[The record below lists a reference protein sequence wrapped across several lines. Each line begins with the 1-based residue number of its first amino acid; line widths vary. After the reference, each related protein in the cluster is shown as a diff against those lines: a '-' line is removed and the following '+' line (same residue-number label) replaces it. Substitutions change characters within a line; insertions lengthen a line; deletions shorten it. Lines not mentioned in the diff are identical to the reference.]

1 MPYTPDLVH
10 ELNTLIRF
18 DLETSQQ
25 GIKVHKNADPDVIAA
40 TRRLHE
46 KGLLTLADGGY
57 LTGLG
62 RDAAEHAQALLTIL
76 TSSASASRLRRKRT
90 SPSRGQAIVGCVI
103 RLAGDFQRAQFAEQF
118 AVGARRLA
126 LLRFLQ
132 RVAAQLAQVLHVG
145 TRIVAR
151 HFAEHR
157 LVFHQARAQSF
168 QLMLADGGGLSKR
181 R

>member
-40 TRRLHE
+40 TRRLYD

-62 RDAAEHAQALLTIL
+62 RDAAEHAQAMLTIL
-76 TSSASASRLRRKRT
+76 TSNSSAATAPQK
-90 SPSRGQAIVGCVI
+90 
-103 RLAGDFQRAQFAEQF
+103 DFA
-118 AVGARRLA
+118 
-126 LLRFLQ
+126 
-132 RVAAQLAQVLHVG
+132 
-145 TRIVAR
+145 
-151 HFAEHR
+151 
-157 LVFHQARAQSF
+157 
-168 QLMLADGGGLSKR
+168 
-181 R
+181 

>member
-25 GIKVHKNADPDVIAA
+25 GIKVHKNADPQVIAA

-46 KGLLTLADGGY
+46 KGLLTLVDGGY

-76 TSSASASRLRRKRT
+76 TSTVSASTRLET
-90 SPSRGQAIVGCVI
+90 EVS
-103 RLAGDFQRAQFAEQF
+103 LAP
-118 AVGARRLA
+118 
-126 LLRFLQ
+126 
-132 RVAAQLAQVLHVG
+132 
-145 TRIVAR
+145 
-151 HFAEHR
+151 
-157 LVFHQARAQSF
+157 
-168 QLMLADGGGLSKR
+168 
-181 R
+181 